1 MEPNRLTNDDG
12 DVIEIDI
19 LELLGV
25 VLSKIWI
32 VIVSAVVLAATT
44 YLACV
49 FLITP
54 KYESTTKIYV
64 INRQNSESLT
74 YSDLQSGTQ
83 LTKDYQELV
92 TSRPVIEEVKMELGL
107 DIEND
112 KFKKKITVSVP
123 TDTRIVSITAEDT
136 DPYMARAIADS
147 VRVSAAD
154 HIANVMNTEA
164 VNVVEAANLPT
175 EISSPKIIRNTVIG
189 GVLGAFI
196 AIMIIV
202 IIYIMDDTIKNP
214 DDVEKYLGLSVLGS
228 IPVLDEEVVKSG
240 SKRKRK
246 KKNVA
251 EDHSHVVATETLS
264 SASKLAREAKLAGE
278 KAEESAVEIPVQE
291 IPVQEIPAQEIPTP
305 ETLTSQAPT
314 TEIPTIETLLNP
326 RKPLSPLVERRGDRK

>member
-1 MEPNRLTNDDG
+1 MEQNHQPVNDDG

-19 LELLGV
+19 LELFGV

-32 VIVSAVVLAATT
+32 VIISAIVLGVAT
-44 YLACV
+44 YLVCT
-49 FLITP
+49 FLIIP

-92 TSRPVIEEVKMELGL
+92 TSRPVLEEVKAELGL
-107 DIEND
+107 DRDND
-112 KFKKKITVSVP
+112 SFKKSITVSVP

-147 VRVSAAD
+147 VRTSAAE

-164 VNVVEAANLPT
+164 VNVVEEANLPT

-189 GVLGAFI
+189 AVLGAFL
-196 AIMIIV
+196 AVVIIV

-214 DDVEKYLGLSVLGS
+214 DDVEKYLNLSVLGS
-228 IPVLDEEVVKSG
+228 IPVLDEDLVKNSTG
-240 SKRKRK
+240 KGK
-246 KKNVA
+246 KKKKIS
-251 EDHSHVVATETLS
+251 DHSHIVATETLS
-264 SASKLAREAKLAGE
+264 DASKLMREARVKNETKDIEEPEEPKSVDRDEAEDLLKAYKHDRFHNDRREE
-278 KAEESAVEIPVQE
+278 K
-291 IPVQEIPAQEIPTP
+291 
-305 ETLTSQAPT
+305 
-314 TEIPTIETLLNP
+314 
-326 RKPLSPLVERRGDRK
+326 K

>member
-1 MEPNRLTNDDG
+1 MEQNHRPVNDDG

-19 LELLGV
+19 LELFGV

-32 VIVSAVVLAATT
+32 VIISAIVLGVAT
-44 YLACV
+44 YLVCT
-49 FLITP
+49 FLIIP

-92 TSRPVIEEVKMELGL
+92 TSRPVLEEVKAELGL
-107 DIEND
+107 DRDND
-112 KFKKKITVSVP
+112 SFKKSITVSVP

-147 VRVSAAD
+147 VRTSAAE

-164 VNVVEAANLPT
+164 VNVVEEANLPT

-189 GVLGAFI
+189 AVLGAFL
-196 AIMIIV
+196 AVVIIV

-214 DDVEKYLGLSVLGS
+214 DDVEKYLNLSVLGS
-228 IPVLDEEVVKSG
+228 IPVLDEDLVKNSTG
-240 SKRKRK
+240 KGK
-246 KKNVA
+246 KKKKVS
-251 EDHSHVVATETLS
+251 DHSHIVATETLS
-264 SASKLAREAKLAGE
+264 DASKLMREARVTSETKDIEEPEEPKSVDRDEAENLLKAYKHDRFHNDRREE
-278 KAEESAVEIPVQE
+278 K
-291 IPVQEIPAQEIPTP
+291 
-305 ETLTSQAPT
+305 
-314 TEIPTIETLLNP
+314 
-326 RKPLSPLVERRGDRK
+326 K